1 MSTLVTRAGKGSP
14 LTHNEVDANFNNLNT
29 DKIQSGNTVAALT
42 ITSASV
48 VDLAVTGIT
57 SFDGSQGTAGQVL
70 TSAGAGS
77 TPTWTTVSSGSG
89 TVTSVAATVPSIL
102 SVSGSPITTSGT
114 LAFTYSGTALPVANG
129 GTGLTST
136 PANGA
141 LDIGNGTGFTRTTL
155 TAGSGVS
162 VTNGAGSITIASSPA
177 AGSIVKVLQT
187 IKTDTFTTTSGSL
200 TDITGMSVT
209 ITPSS
214 ASNKILVQYSL
225 GQVTPNSPAVYGV
238 ALLRGS
244 TVIGAGATA
253 GSRISVSTSGIFDGD
268 RGGASAYNFLDSPA
282 TTSATTYKLQVY
294 INGGNTVC
302 INRSAADADSTT
314 YCRSASTITVME
326 VVG

>member
-1 MSTLVTRAGKGSP
+1 MTISRNLSILADGASSTGVLDVASGGTAVTTSTGTGSVVLNTSPTLVTP
-14 LTHNEVDANFNNLNT
+14 
-29 DKIQSGNTVAALT
+29 AL
-42 ITSASV
+42 
-48 VDLAVTGIT
+48 
-57 SFDGSQGTAGQVL
+57 GT
-70 TSAGAGS
+70 
-77 TPTWTTVSSGSG
+77 
-89 TVTSVAATVPSIL
+89 PS
-102 SVSGSPITTSGT
+102 SGT
-114 LAFTYSGTALPVANG
+114 LTNCTFPTLNQNTTGTASNVTGTVAIANG

-214 ASNKILVQYSL
+214 ASNKILIQYSL

-253 GSRISVSTSGIFDGD
+253 GSRILVSTGGIFDGD

-302 INRSAADADSTT
+302 INRSAADGDSTT

>member
-1 MSTLVTRAGKGSP
+1 MTISRNLSILADGASSTGVLDVASGGTAVTTSTGTGSVVLNTSPTLVTP
-14 LTHNEVDANFNNLNT
+14 
-29 DKIQSGNTVAALT
+29 AL
-42 ITSASV
+42 
-48 VDLAVTGIT
+48 
-57 SFDGSQGTAGQVL
+57 GT
-70 TSAGAGS
+70 
-77 TPTWTTVSSGSG
+77 
-89 TVTSVAATVPSIL
+89 PS
-102 SVSGSPITTSGT
+102 SGT
-114 LAFTYSGTALPVANG
+114 LTNCTFPTLNQNTTGTASNVTGTVAIANG

-253 GSRISVSTSGIFDGD
+253 GSRILVSTGGIFDGD

-302 INRSAADADSTT
+302 INRSAADGDSTT